1 MFFAVQLW
9 EIEVDWWGNSVL
21 GEGCD
26 GSGSCVRLVLPE
38 GEYFG
43 PRIGEF
49 S

>member
-1 MFFAVQLW
+1 
-9 EIEVDWWGNSVL
+9 VL

-26 GSGSCVRLVLPE
+26 GNGDCTLLTLAD